1 MMLVRSVII
10 VLLGLCT
17 CYGQNAEDYN
27 EGNDQSVVSVQKSK
41 DVSILKQIHRHNE
54 DGSYTYGY
62 EGSDGSFKIETK
74 TVTGEVTGKYGYVDD
89 SGKLRV
95 VEYGA
100 NKYGFQPSGEGI
112 TVPSPTLVELR
123 PDQDERDEEPPVP
136 AKRPSST
143 KPTTKPLFRN
153 NNNRPESDVGL
164 YGSQQ
169 KQQQPLQS
177 QSISVASDFDD
188 GEWTA
193 PPAPR
198 QQQTAPSRRP
208 SATATRPNKSVPPVS
223 GSFMAVPVEQS
234 SELGPSAS
242 YQSVQD
248 FGDRRL
254 TTGNGRSAHT
264 STVDHSYQ
272 TFEEHQEPLTE
283 PPTLNQAVAKPT
295 ARRTGTASS
304 ASKPVASKLSNSYR
318 TAPRQ
323 MRTSGVLDQLA
334 EQYALPESRSPVSH
348 DFSFGSDS

>member
-1 MMLVRSVII
+1 ML
-10 VLLGLCT
+10 C
-17 CYGQNAEDYN
+17 
-27 EGNDQSVVSVQKSK
+27 
-41 DVSILKQIHRHNE
+41 RHNE

-74 TVTGEVTGKYGYVDD
+74 TVTGEVSGKYGYVDD
-89 SGKLRV
+89 EGKLRV

-123 PDQDERDEEPPVP
+123 PEEDEQDEEPAPVP
-136 AKRPSST
+136 VKRPSPS
-143 KPTTKPLFRN
+143 KPMKPLFK
-153 NNNRPESDVGL
+153 NNNRPE
-164 YGSQQ
+164 
-169 KQQQPLQS
+169 
-177 QSISVASDFDD
+177 SVASDFDD

-193 PPAPR
+193 QPASRPQQPTPSHRPAPR
-198 QQQTAPSRRP
+198 
-208 SATATRPNKSVPPVS
+208 PNQSTPPVS
-223 GSFMAVPVEQS
+223 GSFRAVPVEDS
-234 SELGPSAS
+234 SDPGPSAS
-242 YQSVQD
+242 FESIQD
-248 FGDRRL
+248 FGDRRS
-254 TTGNGRSAHT
+254 TGNGRASHAA
-264 STVDHSYQ
+264 SVDHSYQ

-283 PPTLNQAVAKPT
+283 PPTFYQPVAKPA

-304 ASKPVASKLSNSYR
+304 ASRPAAAQLPANYR

>member
-1 MMLVRSVII
+1 VII

-27 EGNDQSVVSVQKSK
+27 EGNDQSAVVSAKKNQ

-100 NKYGFQPSGEGI
+100 NRYGFQPSGEGI

-123 PDQDERDEEPPVP
+123 PEEDEQDEEPAPVP
-136 AKRPSST
+136 AKRPSPA
-143 KPTTKPLFRN
+143 KPTKPLFRNN
-153 NNNRPESDVGL
+153 NNNRPESDVGFTRP
-164 YGSQQ
+164 
-169 KQQQPLQS
+169 QQPSLKS
-177 QSISVASDFDD
+177 QPISVASDFDD

-193 PPAPR
+193 QPPSRPQQSAPSHRPAPR
-198 QQQTAPSRRP
+198 
-208 SATATRPNKSVPPVS
+208 PNKLAPPVS
-223 GSFMAVPVEQS
+223 GSFRAVPVEQPS
-234 SELGPSAS
+234 DSGPSAS
-242 YQSVQD
+242 FESVQD
-248 FGDRRL
+248 FGGRRP
-254 TTGNGRSAHT
+254 TGNRPAAHA
-264 STVDHSYQ
+264 SSVDHSYQ
-272 TFEEHQEPLTE
+272 TFEEHQEPMTE
-283 PPTLNQAVAKPT
+283 PPTLYQPVARPAAK
-295 ARRTGTASS
+295 RTGTAQS
-304 ASKPVASKLSNSYR
+304 ASRPAAPQLSTNYR

>member
-27 EGNDQSVVSVQKSK
+27 DQSAVVSARKSQA

-74 TVTGEVTGKYGYVDD
+74 TVTGEVSGKYGYVDD

-123 PDQDERDEEPPVP
+123 PEEDEEDEEPAAPVP
-136 AKRPSST
+136 VKRPSPA
-143 KPTTKPLFRN
+143 KPTKPLFRN
-153 NNNRPESDVGL
+153 NNNNNNNRPESDAGFVRP
-164 YGSQQ
+164 
-169 KQQQPLQS
+169 QQPSMKVQP
-177 QSISVASDFDD
+177 ISVASDFDD

-193 PPAPR
+193 QPASRPQQPAP
-198 QQQTAPSRRP
+198 SNRP
-208 SATATRPNKSVPPVS
+208 TPRLNKPPPPVS
-223 GSFMAVPVEQS
+223 GSFRAVPVEEPS
-234 SELGPSAS
+234 DSGPSAS
-242 YQSVQD
+242 FESVQD
-248 FGDRRL
+248 FGGRRP
-254 TTGNGRSAHT
+254 TGNGRAVHAS
-264 STVDHSYQ
+264 SSVDHSYQ
-272 TFEEHQEPLTE
+272 TFEEHQEPMTE
-283 PPTLNQAVAKPT
+283 PPTFYQPVAKPV
-295 ARRTGTASS
+295 AKRTRPA
-304 ASKPVASKLSNSYR
+304 AAQLSTNYR

-323 MRTSGVLDQLA
+323 MRTSGLLDQLA
-334 EQYALPESRSPVSH
+334 EQYALPESRSPVAH

>member
-1 MMLVRSVII
+1 MMLVKSVII

-27 EGNDQSVVSVQKSK
+27 EGNDQSVVSARKNQ

-100 NKYGFQPSGEGI
+100 NRYGFQPSGEGI

-123 PDQDERDEEPPVP
+123 PDEDERDEEPQVP
-136 AKRPSST
+136 AKRPSPA
-143 KPTTKPLFRN
+143 KPSKPLY
-153 NNNRPESDVGL
+153 RP
-164 YGSQQ
+164 QQ
-169 KQQQPLQS
+169 KPQPQQPQP
-177 QSISVASDFDD
+177 ISVASDFDD

-193 PPAPR
+193 QPAATRPQQPAP
-198 QQQTAPSRRP
+198 SHHRP
-208 SATATRPNKSVPPVS
+208 SAAASRPNKSMPPVS
-223 GSFMAVPVEQS
+223 GSFRAVPVDEQS
-234 SELGPSAS
+234 SDSGPSAS
-242 YQSVQD
+242 FQSVQD

-254 TTGNGRSAHT
+254 AARNERLPPQTSAP
-264 STVDHSYQ
+264 VDHSYQ

-283 PPTLNQAVAKPT
+283 PPTLYQPVAKPA
-295 ARRTGTASS
+295 ARRTGTA
-304 ASKPVASKLSNSYR
+304 APKLSGNYR

-323 MRTSGVLDQLA
+323 MRTGGVLDQLA
-334 EQYALPESRSPVSH
+334 EQYALPESQSPVSH

>member
-1 MMLVRSVII
+1 M
-10 VLLGLCT
+10 LLGVCT

-27 EGNDQSVVSVQKSK
+27 EGNDQSVVSARKSQ

-123 PDQDERDEEPPVP
+123 PDEDEQDEEPRVP
-136 AKRPSST
+136 AKRPSSSV
-143 KPTTKPLFRN
+143 KPTKPLVRN
-153 NNNRPESDVGL
+153 NNNRPESDVAL
-164 YGSQQ
+164 YRPQQ
-169 KQQQPLQS
+169 KQQQQQHQQQPLQP
-177 QSISVASDFDD
+177 QPISVASDFDD

-193 PPAPR
+193 QPVVRP
-198 QQQTAPSRRP
+198 QQSAPSHRP
-208 SATATRPNKSVPPVS
+208 STMATRPNKAIPPVS
-223 GSFMAVPVEQS
+223 GSFRAVPVEQS
-234 SELGPSAS
+234 SNSGPSAS
-242 YQSVQD
+242 FQSVQD
-248 FGDRRL
+248 FGSRSQM
-254 TTGNGRSAHT
+254 TGNGRPAHT
-264 STVDHSYQ
+264 STVDNSYQ

-283 PPTLNQAVAKPT
+283 PPTLYQVVAKPT
-295 ARRTGTASS
+295 ARRTGTS
-304 ASKPVASKLSNSYR
+304 ASKPSSNYR